1 MLTKER
7 QMDCTKCTEI
17 EARID
22 KRLEKLERGHELQS
36 MEIEALKLSNTSSS
50 EQLKTIFKTLDE
62 IKGLIREQTENQ
74 KETLKIYNDIMDK
87 NYSDVKTELG
97 LMRKEIDTVKN
108 KDDKILAE
116 KVKKLTSI
124 FITVL
129 VTALSSG
136 AVAVIFHIIKG
147 YI

>member
-1 MLTKER
+1 
-7 QMDCTKCTEI
+7 
-17 EARID
+17 
-22 KRLEKLERGHELQS
+22 
-36 MEIEALKLSNTSSS
+36 
-50 EQLKTIFKTLDE
+50 
-62 IKGLIREQTENQ
+62 
-74 KETLKIYNDIMDK
+74 MDK

-129 VTALSSG
+129 VTALASG
-136 AVAVIFHIIKG
+136 AVAVIFNIIKG
-147 YI
+147 NI

>member
-1 MLTKER
+1 MI
-7 QMDCTKCTEI
+7 Q
-17 EARID
+17 
-22 KRLEKLERGHELQS
+22 LETDL
-36 MEIEALKLSNTSSS
+36 
-50 EQLKTIFKTLDE
+50 
-62 IKGLIREQTENQ
+62 ENQ

-129 VTALSSG
+129 VTALASG
-136 AVAVIFHIIKG
+136 AVAVIFNIIKG
-147 YI
+147 NI